1 MLNLAQNL
9 IKSFIQLNFV
19 TRRFYFY
26 IFYIF
31 ILYSIPLIN
40 GVYANGMPIW
50 YPIENPIMRSIL
62 IFFVFFLGTGIEYGV
77 LKLNFKIEKSER
89 RIFLKS
95 CFKINFITFPIA
107 QILAYI
113 IYVYALGYFWLY
125 VILIEVLVINIEW
138 GLYKIE
144 FKHRVKSSETLADPQ
159 RFVSKKILIGSIE
172 ANCLSFLVGLI
183 SFIPSALMVSY

>member
-1 MLNLAQNL
+1 MKQR
-9 IKSFIQLNFV
+9 V
-19 TRRFYFY
+19 YFY

-31 ILYSIPLIN
+31 ILCLILLIN

-50 YPIENPIMRSIL
+50 YPVENPIMRSIL
-62 IFFVFFLGTGIEYGV
+62 IFFVFFFGTSIEYGV
-77 LKLNFKIEKSER
+77 LKLNFKIEQSER
-89 RIFLKS
+89 RILLKS

-144 FKHRVKSSETLADPQ
+144 FKHRVKSSEILTDPQ
-159 RFVSKKILIGSIE
+159 RFVSKKILICSIV

-183 SFIPSALMVSY
+183 SYFPIAIYYPFY